1 MLNDVSPS
9 PSVLHRPPA
18 RSPPR
23 PLLFSPGGIGSDLIW
38 VSVSFVGAHLLRFG
52 GLPPSP
58 TTMQMLYLLP
68 FVVVLKLFCFQLF
81 GLYQGLWRHA
91 GTPDAIRLLRAV
103 SMASGALF
111 VGGLLLS
118 GPRPVPIALLLLD
131 GLLTITTTAGH
142 RFARRARRQ
151 IQARSADETQHVLIY
166 GADEYG
172 ILLLRYLRNTAASS
186 YSVAGFLAP
195 DHDGLRLQGLPV
207 VKTPEGTEAEGLIV
221 PMPPAASDHQR
232 NPRSI
237 FAEYAPDDY
246 ACFRFKLAL
255 SPSADRA
262 SEPSDAPLP
271 SPAA

>member
-1 MLNDVSPS
+1 MLDRAPT
-9 PSVLHRPPA
+9 
-18 RSPPR
+18 R
-23 PLLFSPGGIGSDLIW
+23 PLPHPGLFSPGGVGSDLIW

-52 GLPPSP
+52 GLPPGP

-68 FVVVLKLFCFQLF
+68 FVIVLKIGCFQLF
-81 GLYQGLWRHA
+81 GLYQGLWQHA

-103 SMASGALF
+103 SVASGALF

-118 GPRPVPIALLLLD
+118 GPRPAPIALLLLD

-151 IQARSADETQHVLIY
+151 IQARSADETKHVLIY

-186 YSVAGFLAP
+186 YSVAGFLDP
-195 DHDGLRLQGLPV
+195 DHNGLRLQGVPV
-207 VKTPEGTEAEGLIV
+207 VEAPQATEAEGLIV
-221 PMPPAASDHQR
+221 PIPPGTAAQR
-232 NPRSI
+232 DPRSI

-246 ACFRFKLAL
+246 VCFRFELGL

-262 SEPSDAPLP
+262 PEPSDAALP
-271 SPAA
+271 SPAAQRPSPP